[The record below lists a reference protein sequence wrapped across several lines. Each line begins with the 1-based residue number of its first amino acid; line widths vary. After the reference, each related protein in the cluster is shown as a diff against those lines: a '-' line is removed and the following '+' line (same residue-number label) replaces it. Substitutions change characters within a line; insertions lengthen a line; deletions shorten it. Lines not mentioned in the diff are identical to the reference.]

1 MGISCSQRSAG
12 DLSLFLNS
20 NLDYYGLGE
29 RGSLKKSLA
38 PIYSPKEARNGLLHD
53 ENLNTPITEI
63 HSSFFFTDNPTYQ
76 TGLPQAV

>member
-1 MGISCSQRSAG
+1 MWS
-12 DLSLFLNS
+12 
-20 NLDYYGLGE
+20 
-29 RGSLKKSLA
+29 
-38 PIYSPKEARNGLLHD
+38 SPAFYPTHSRKEARFGLLHD

>member
-38 PIYSPKEARNGLLHD
+38 PIYSPKEARFELLCG
-53 ENLNTPITEI
+53 ENLNIPITET
-63 HSSFFFTDNPTYQ
+63 HSSFFSTDNTASK
-76 TGLPQAV
+76 TDLPITR